1 MKKNKT
7 SLFDSRDQLLL
18 LLMLL
23 FYSILAASDNPGP
36 VKWYQPYFDCERSN
50 KWVFGA
56 TVPIPDIYP
65 RHTQWRHIEIPT

>member
-23 FYSILAASDNPGP
+23 FYFILAASDNPGP